1 MVEKFVNLIHS
12 KVKLNIILF
21 LTAAIILG
29 YIGFRYMK
37 VNPDLTGLVSTNTP
51 TYKRMIK
58 FLNEKS
64 ASNILTVVLKTGGKV
79 DRGKEVL
86 KKLMKEFLK
95 TRYVKGAMRFDNPEI
110 FIKYGVFSGDPKI
123 IKPLISSVKN
133 GMYGNPTDFR
143 MWKSMGVVL
152 GKLTNYVEEYEKRSG
167 FNEYILVSPD
177 KNAIV
182 MNFMLKS
189 DITDVSKT
197 SKAIEKL
204 KSISNELEKE
214 SGMEIDFTGSPMST
228 YESTVAVKQDFV
240 FTTIFSLIVISFLLY
255 ITLGNVA
262 GVMYLFLSMVVAMAI
277 SMGIF
282 YLAFGE
288 INIITSFINAMILG
302 LGIDF
307 GVHIMTK
314 FNHFTLKG
322 FEPLESLR
330 ESLQETLKPSF
341 YSALTTVSAFLT
353 MLASDS
359 PAFSQMGAMA
369 SIGIG
374 VYFLVMYIFLPS
386 LLMLKRGKVHEFKL
400 YDLSIRYLDFA
411 RKKRPAFVGFL
422 VVSLVLSYFGILNI
436 SVFWYTPPGL
446 IPKNSESYVTWKFL
460 EKEFPGFGVGE
471 VVLGTTNFD
480 KLGDLTKKL
489 EKSPYISSVT
499 SLTTLLEG
507 FSEKSA
513 KEVSRYYGPLSEV
526 IRNPFLVTILRRIGI
541 YKQTLEMI
549 KLVRESSNFD
559 MILKEMEK
567 DLPMFF
573 MKYGNETYYLAYAK
587 SSVDLYVNNNL
598 KTVYDSLKKNL
609 SGYDFFGY
617 PAILYKLMGDMKK
630 ALFNVILLIGG
641 MIVLIIFLST
651 LSLRTTLRMSVVILL
666 FTVSTFGILYF
677 MNIRASFMTLL
688 VIPIMFGIGVD
699 GMIHLNH
706 IVGHPRENLI
716 KTEKAVS
723 VSILTTAIA
732 FGSLAF
738 SRGRL
743 LREFG
748 ISVAIALI
756 MSFLLTIFVFL
767 PMIDRRRDKA

>member
-12 KVKLNIILF
+12 KIKLNITLF
-21 LTAAIILG
+21 LIAALILG
-29 YIGFRYMK
+29 YVGFRYMK
-37 VNPDLTGLVSTNTP
+37 VNPDLTGLVSANTP
-51 TYKRMIK
+51 EYKKMIK

-64 ASNILTVVLKTGGKV
+64 SNNILTVVLHTGGKV
-79 DRGKEVL
+79 EKGKETL
-86 KKLMKEFLK
+86 KKLMNEFQKTGYIKE
-95 TRYVKGAMRFDNPEI
+95 VMRFDNPEL
-110 FIKYGVFSGDPKI
+110 FIKYGVFSGNPSLI
-123 IKPLISSVKN
+123 SPMISSVKN
-133 GMYGNPTDFR
+133 GVYGNPTDFR
-143 MWKSMGVVL
+143 MWKSLGLIL
-152 GKLTNYVEEYEKRSG
+152 GKLTQYVEDYEKRSG
-167 FNEYILVSPD
+167 FNEYILISPD

-189 DITDVSKT
+189 EITNVSDT
-197 SKAIEKL
+197 SKVIEKL
-204 KSISNELEKE
+204 KSIANKIEEE
-214 SGMEIDFTGSPMST
+214 SGQKINFTGAPMST
-228 YESTVAVKQDFV
+228 YESTKAVKQDFV
-240 FTTIFSLIVISFLLY
+240 FTTMFSLTVISFLLY

-262 GVMYLFLSMVVAMAI
+262 GVVYLFLSMLVAMAI

-282 YLAFGE
+282 YWVFGE

-322 FEPLESLR
+322 LEQLEALR
-330 ESLQETLKPSF
+330 ESLRETLKPSF

-359 PAFSQMGAMA
+359 PAFSQMGLMA

-386 LLMLKRGKVHEFKL
+386 LLLIKKGRVHEFKL

-411 RKKRPAFVGFL
+411 RRKKPVFAGFL
-422 VVSLVLSYFGILNI
+422 IVSLVLSYFGILNI

-446 IPKNSESYVTWKFL
+446 VPKNSESYRTWKFL
-460 EKEFPGFGVGE
+460 EKEFPGFGIGEIVVG
-471 VVLGTTNFD
+471 TKDFS
-480 KLGDLTKKL
+480 KLNDLTEKL
-489 EKSPYISSVT
+489 KENPYISSVT
-499 SLTTLLEG
+499 SLTTVLEG

-513 KEVSRYYGPLSEV
+513 KEISRYYGPLKEV

-559 MILKEMEK
+559 MILNEMER

-573 MKYGNETYYLAYAK
+573 MKYGKDTYYLAYAK
-587 SSVDLYVNNNL
+587 PSVDLYINNNL
-598 KTVYDSLKKNL
+598 KIVYDNLKKNFR
-609 SGYDFFGY
+609 GYELLGY
-617 PAILYKLMGDMKK
+617 PAILYKLMGDMKN
-630 ALFNVILLIGG
+630 ALSEVIFLIGG
-641 MIVLIIFLST
+641 MIILIILLST
-651 LSLRTTLRMSVVILL
+651 LSLRTTLNMLVVIVL
-666 FTVSTFGILYF
+666 FTVASFGILYF
-677 MNIRASFMTLL
+677 MDIRASFMTLL

-706 IVGHPRENLI
+706 IVGHPRESLI

-756 MSFLLTIFVFL
+756 MSFLLTIFLFL
-767 PMIDRRRDKA
+767 PMIDKRRG

>member
-12 KVKLNIILF
+12 KIKLNITLF
-21 LTAAIILG
+21 LIAASILG
-29 YIGFRYMK
+29 YVGFRYMK
-37 VNPDLTGLVSTNTP
+37 VNPDLTGLVSANTP
-51 TYKRMIK
+51 EYKKMIK

-64 ASNILTVVLKTGGKV
+64 SNNILTVVLHTGGKV
-79 DRGKEVL
+79 EKGKETL
-86 KKLMKEFLK
+86 KKLMNEFQKTGYIKE
-95 TRYVKGAMRFDNPEI
+95 VMRFDNPEL
-110 FIKYGVFSGDPKI
+110 FIKYGVFSGNPSLI
-123 IKPLISSVKN
+123 SPMISSVKN
-133 GMYGNPTDFR
+133 GVYGNPTDFR
-143 MWKSMGVVL
+143 MWKSLGLIL
-152 GKLTNYVEEYEKRSG
+152 GKLTQYVEDYEKRSG
-167 FNEYILVSPD
+167 FNEYILISPD

-189 DITDVSKT
+189 EITNVSDT

-204 KSISNELEKE
+204 KSIANKIESE
-214 SGMEIDFTGSPMST
+214 SGQKINFTGAPMST
-228 YESTVAVKQDFV
+228 YESTKAVKQDFV
-240 FTTIFSLIVISFLLY
+240 FTTMFSLTVISFLLY

-262 GVMYLFLSMVVAMAI
+262 GVVYLFLSMLVAMAI

-282 YLAFGE
+282 YWVFGE

-322 FEPLESLR
+322 LEQLEALR
-330 ESLQETLKPSF
+330 ESLRETLKPSF

-359 PAFSQMGAMA
+359 PAFSQMGLMA

-386 LLMLKRGKVHEFKL
+386 LLLMKKGRVHEFKL

-411 RKKRPAFVGFL
+411 RRKKPVFAGFL
-422 VVSLVLSYFGILNI
+422 IVSLVLSYFGILNI

-446 IPKNSESYVTWKFL
+446 VPKNSESYRTWKFL
-460 EKEFPGFGVGE
+460 EKEFPGFGIGEIVVG
-471 VVLGTTNFD
+471 TKDFS
-480 KLGDLTKKL
+480 KLNDLTEKL
-489 EKSPYISSVT
+489 KENPYISSVT
-499 SLTTLLEG
+499 SLTTVLEG

-513 KEVSRYYGPLSEV
+513 KEISRYYGPLKEV

-559 MILKEMEK
+559 MILNEMER

-573 MKYGNETYYLAYAK
+573 MKYGKDTYYLAYAK
-587 SSVDLYVNNNL
+587 PSVDLYINNNL
-598 KTVYDSLKKNL
+598 KIVYDNLKKNFR
-609 SGYDFFGY
+609 GYELLGY
-617 PAILYKLMGDMKK
+617 PAILYKLMGDMKN
-630 ALFNVILLIGG
+630 ALSEVIFLIGG
-641 MIVLIIFLST
+641 MIILIILLST
-651 LSLRTTLRMSVVILL
+651 LSLRTTLNMLVVIVL
-666 FTVSTFGILYF
+666 FTVASFGILYF
-677 MNIRASFMTLL
+677 MDIRASFMTLL

-706 IVGHPRENLI
+706 IVGHPRESLI

-756 MSFLLTIFVFL
+756 MSFLLTIFLFL
-767 PMIDRRRDKA
+767 PMIDKRRG

>member
-12 KVKLNIILF
+12 KIKLNITLF
-21 LTAAIILG
+21 LIAALILG
-29 YIGFRYMK
+29 YVGFRYMK
-37 VNPDLTGLVSTNTP
+37 VNPDLTGLVSANTP
-51 TYKRMIK
+51 EYKKMIK

-64 ASNILTVVLKTGGKV
+64 SNNILTVVLHTGGKV
-79 DRGKEVL
+79 EKGKETL
-86 KKLMKEFLK
+86 KKLMNEFQKTGYIKE
-95 TRYVKGAMRFDNPEI
+95 VMRFDNPEL
-110 FIKYGVFSGDPKI
+110 FIKYGVFSGNPSLI
-123 IKPLISSVKN
+123 SPMISSVKN
-133 GMYGNPTDFR
+133 GVYGNPTDFR
-143 MWKSMGVVL
+143 MWKSLGLIL
-152 GKLTNYVEEYEKRSG
+152 GKLTQYVEDYEKRSG
-167 FNEYILVSPD
+167 FNEYILISPD

-189 DITDVSKT
+189 EITNVSDT

-204 KSISNELEKE
+204 KSITNKIERE
-214 SGMEIDFTGSPMST
+214 SGQEINFTGAPMST
-228 YESTVAVKQDFV
+228 YESTKAVKQDFV
-240 FTTIFSLIVISFLLY
+240 FTTMFSLTVISFLLY

-262 GVMYLFLSMVVAMAI
+262 GVVYLFLSMLVAMAI

-282 YLAFGE
+282 YWVFGE

-322 FEPLESLR
+322 LEQLEALR
-330 ESLQETLKPSF
+330 ESLRETLKPSF

-359 PAFSQMGAMA
+359 PAFSQMGLMA

-386 LLMLKRGKVHEFKL
+386 LLMMKEGRVHEFKL

-411 RKKRPAFVGFL
+411 RRKKPVFAGFL
-422 VVSLVLSYFGILNI
+422 IVSLVLSYFGILNI

-446 IPKNSESYVTWKFL
+446 VPKNSESYRTWKFL
-460 EKEFPGFGVGE
+460 EKEFPGFGIGEIVVG
-471 VVLGTTNFD
+471 TKDFS
-480 KLGDLTKKL
+480 KLNDLTEKL
-489 EKSPYISSVT
+489 KENPYISSVT
-499 SLTTLLEG
+499 SLTTVLEG

-513 KEVSRYYGPLSEV
+513 KEISRYYGPLKEV

-559 MILKEMEK
+559 MILNEMER

-573 MKYGNETYYLAYAK
+573 MKYGKDTYYLAYAK
-587 SSVDLYVNNNL
+587 PSVDLYINNNL
-598 KTVYDSLKKNL
+598 KIVYDNLKKNFR
-609 SGYDFFGY
+609 GYELLGY
-617 PAILYKLMGDMKK
+617 PAILYKLMGDMKN
-630 ALFNVILLIGG
+630 ALSEVIFLIGG
-641 MIVLIIFLST
+641 MIILIILLST
-651 LSLRTTLRMSVVILL
+651 LSLRTTLNMLVVIVL
-666 FTVSTFGILYF
+666 FTVASFGILYF
-677 MNIRASFMTLL
+677 MDIRASFMTLL

-706 IVGHPRENLI
+706 IVGHPRESLI

-756 MSFLLTIFVFL
+756 MSFLLTIFLFL
-767 PMIDRRRDKA
+767 PMIDKRRG